1 METTQGSEVMAQM
14 TESRGP
20 VTLGATGRALPR
32 QGRAMRFL
40 FTGVWLV
47 YLLAPVSQLFGHHHS
62 VPWIVGGLL
71 IAVAFSVSYVYVIG
85 SWQRW
90 GSWRSTRVGLVA
102 IFVLAVVACVIY
114 GSDWLTLWI
123 YVSAATGFVVPGR
136 KTAMRAVL
144 GVSACYALLAWLTH
158 VSMSTFLLNLLPVVL
173 IGWAMAGFRYQAVL
187 VHELSMARDTVAKLA
202 ASEERLRLARDMHD
216 LTGQSLSMITLKS
229 ELVGKLLVRL
239 PESKDRDA
247 ALREVGDISQV
258 SRRTLHDI
266 RDVVSGYRRPTLAV
280 EIITARTAL
289 DAAGIH
295 LDDDP
300 DLTLRSGTF
309 DPEAEAALA
318 WCLREATTNVIR
330 HSSAR
335 NCRVRLTQRDGE
347 LSLEVTDDGHGLEG
361 LAARPGTGPEA
372 TPGSGLRG
380 MSERLTALGGR
391 LSLGEA
397 RADGGGHRGLRLV
410 ATVPAAAPAT
420 GAPDPGRPRRAR
432 TRAWAGIVRTRAWA
446 GIVRTRAWAGIV
458 RTRAWAGIV
467 RTRACASRRHPPRA
481 CRRDRT
487 EPMRVN
493 VRL

>member
-1 METTQGSEVMAQM
+1 M
-14 TESRGP
+14 TDSRGP
-20 VTLGATGRALPR
+20 INLGAAGRALPR

-47 YLLAPVSQLFGHHHS
+47 YLAAPVSQLFGHQHS
-62 VPWIVGGLL
+62 VPWMVGGLL
-71 IAVAFSVSYVYVIG
+71 IAAAFCIIYVYVIG

-90 GSWRSTRVGLVA
+90 GEWRKVRAGLAA
-102 IFVLAVVACVIY
+102 IFALAVVACVVY

-123 YVSAATGFVVPGR
+123 YVSAATGFVIPDR
-136 KTAMRAVL
+136 TAAMRAVL
-144 GVSACYALLAWLTH
+144 GVSACYALLAWLAH
-158 VSMSTFLLNLLPVVL
+158 ASMPTFLLNLLPVVL
-173 IGWAMAGFRYQAVL
+173 IGWAMAGFRYQATL
-187 VHELSMARDTVAKLA
+187 VHELSLARETVAKLA

-229 ELVGKLLVRL
+229 ELVSKLLARL
-239 PESKDRDA
+239 PHSKDRDA
-247 ALREVGDISQV
+247 ALREAGDISQV

-266 RDVVSGYRRPTLAV
+266 RDAVSGYRRPTLAV

-300 DLTLRSGTF
+300 ALTLRSGTF

-330 HSSAR
+330 HSGAR
-335 NCRVRLTQRDGE
+335 NCRVRLTQRGSE

-391 LSLGEA
+391 LSLGDARTGDA
-397 RADGGGHRGLRLV
+397 RAGGGRGLRLV
-410 ATVPAAAPAT
+410 ATVPVPAQAT
-420 GAPDPGRPRRAR
+420 GAGDHGRRPAAREQPGVRGRAAPSASVPAGPD
-432 TRAWAGIVRTRAWA
+432 
-446 GIVRTRAWAGIV
+446 
-458 RTRAWAGIV
+458 
-467 RTRACASRRHPPRA
+467 
-481 CRRDRT
+481 
-487 EPMRVN
+487 
-493 VRL
+493 

>member
-14 TESRGP
+14 TDSRGP
-20 VTLGATGRALPR
+20 ITLGVTGRALPR
-32 QGRAMRFL
+32 RGRAVRYL

-47 YLLAPVSQLFGHHHS
+47 YILAPVSQLFGHHHS

-71 IAVAFSVSYVYVIG
+71 IAVAFCALYIYVIG
-85 SWQRW
+85 SWQQDE
-90 GSWRSTRVGLVA
+90 GWRMIRPGLAA
-102 IFVLAVVACVIY
+102 IFVLAVVACVVY

-136 KTAMRAVL
+136 IATRAVL
-144 GVSACYALLAWLTH
+144 GVSACYVLLAWLTH
-158 VSMSTFLLNLLPVVL
+158 ASMTTFLLNLLPVVL
-173 IGWAMAGFRYQAVL
+173 IGWAMAGFRYQATL
-187 VHELSMARDTVAKLA
+187 VHELTLARETVAKLA

-229 ELVGKLLVRL
+229 ELVGKLLARL

-247 ALREVGDISQV
+247 ALREAHDISQV

-266 RDVVSGYRRPTLAV
+266 RDAVSGYRRPTLAV

-300 DLTLRSGTF
+300 ALTLRSGTF

-330 HSSAR
+330 HSGAR

-361 LAARPGTGPEA
+361 LAARAGTGPEA

-380 MSERLTALGGR
+380 MSERLTALGGQ
-391 LSLGEA
+391 LSLGDA
-397 RADGGGHRGLRLV
+397 KVGGGRGLRLV
-410 ATVPAAAPAT
+410 ATVPAAAPTADA
-420 GAPDPGRPRRAR
+420 GELGLRLAAGEEPGVPGRTAPSASVPAR
-432 TRAWAGIVRTRAWA
+432 
-446 GIVRTRAWAGIV
+446 
-458 RTRAWAGIV
+458 
-467 RTRACASRRHPPRA
+467 P
-481 CRRDRT
+481 D
-487 EPMRVN
+487 
-493 VRL
+493 

>member
-14 TESRGP
+14 TGSRGP
-20 VTLGATGRALPR
+20 ITLGATGRALPR
-32 QGRAMRFL
+32 QGRAVRFL

-47 YLLAPVSQLFGHHHS
+47 YLAAPVSQLFGHDHS

-71 IAVAFSVSYVYVIG
+71 IALAFCVIYVYVIG

-90 GSWRSTRVGLVA
+90 GDWRKVRVGLAA

-114 GSDWLTLWI
+114 GSDWLTLWL
-123 YVSAATGFVVPGR
+123 YVSAATGFVIPDR
-136 KTAMRAVL
+136 TAAMRAVL
-144 GVSACYALLAWLTH
+144 GVSACYALLAWLAH
-158 VSMSTFLLNLLPVVL
+158 ASMPTFLLNLLPVVL
-173 IGWAMAGFRYQAVL
+173 IGWAMAGFRYQATL
-187 VHELSMARDTVAKLA
+187 VHELSLARETVAKLA

-229 ELVGKLLVRL
+229 ELVSKLLARL
-239 PESKDRDA
+239 PGSKDRDA
-247 ALREVGDISQV
+247 ALREAGDISQV

-266 RDVVSGYRRPTLAV
+266 RDAVSGYRRPTLAV

-300 DLTLRSGTF
+300 ALTLRSGTF

-330 HSSAR
+330 HSGAR
-335 NCRVRLTQRDGE
+335 NCQVRLTQRARE
-347 LSLEVTDDGHGLEG
+347 LSLEITDDGHGLQG
-361 LAARPGTGPEA
+361 LATRPGTSPEA

-391 LSLGEA
+391 LSLSEA
-397 RADGGGHRGLRLV
+397 KVGGGHGLRLV
-410 ATVPAAAPAT
+410 ATVPVPAPAA
-420 GAPDPGRPRRAR
+420 GAGDPGRRHAAR
-432 TRAWAGIVRTRAWA
+432 EQPGAGGRTAPSATVPA
-446 GIVRTRAWAGIV
+446 G
-458 RTRAWAGIV
+458 
-467 RTRACASRRHPPRA
+467 P
-481 CRRDRT
+481 D
-487 EPMRVN
+487 
-493 VRL
+493 

>member
-1 METTQGSEVMAQM
+1 METTHGSEVMAQM
-14 TESRGP
+14 ADSRGP
-20 VTLGATGRALPR
+20 IMLSTTGRVLSR
-32 QGRAMRFL
+32 QGRVMRLL

-47 YLLAPVSQLFGHHHS
+47 YLVAPVYQLFGHHHS
-62 VPWIVGGLL
+62 ALWIAGGVA
-71 IAVAFSVSYVYVIG
+71 IAAAFCVIYVYVIC
-85 SWQRW
+85 SWNQGW
-90 GSWRSTRVGLVA
+90 QMTRVGLA
-102 IFVLAVVACVIY
+102 TLFVLAVVACVVY
-114 GSDWLTLWI
+114 GSDWLTLWV

-136 KTAMRAVL
+136 RPAMRAVL

-158 VSMSTFLLNLLPVVL
+158 ASMTTFLLNLLPVVL
-173 IGWAMAGFRYQAVL
+173 IGWAMAGFRYQATL
-187 VHELSMARDTVAKLA
+187 VHELSLAKETVAKLA

-229 ELVGKLLVRL
+229 ELVSKLLARL

-247 ALREVGDISQV
+247 ARREASDISQV

-266 RDVVSGYRRPTLAV
+266 RDAVSGYRRPTLAV

-330 HSSAR
+330 HSGAR
-335 NCRVRLTQRDGE
+335 NCRVRLTERGSE
-347 LSLEVTDDGHGLEG
+347 LSLEVTDDGHGLQG
-361 LAARPGTGPEA
+361 LATRPGTGPEA

-391 LSLGEA
+391 LSLGDA
-397 RADGGGHRGLRLV
+397 TGGGGHRGLRLV
-410 ATVPAAAPAT
+410 ATVPASAPAT
-420 GAPDPGRPRRAR
+420 GACDPGWPAGSREEPGVRGRREEPGVHEGREEPGVPGGREEPGVRGRTTPSASVPARP
-432 TRAWAGIVRTRAWA
+432 
-446 GIVRTRAWAGIV
+446 
-458 RTRAWAGIV
+458 
-467 RTRACASRRHPPRA
+467 
-481 CRRDRT
+481 D
-487 EPMRVN
+487 
-493 VRL
+493 

>member
-1 METTQGSEVMAQM
+1 MEATHGSEVMAQM
-14 TESRGP
+14 ANSRGP
-20 VTLGATGRALPR
+20 VTLSATGRVLSR
-32 QGRAMRFL
+32 RGRTMRLL

-47 YLLAPVSQLFGHHHS
+47 YILAPVSQLFGHGHS
-62 VPWIVGGLL
+62 VPWIVGGLV
-71 IAVAFSVSYVYVIG
+71 IAVAFCAIYIYVVG
-85 SWQRW
+85 SWQRDE
-90 GSWRSTRVGLVA
+90 GWRMTSPGLA
-102 IFVLAVVACVIY
+102 ALFVLAVVACVIY

-123 YVSAATGFVVPGR
+123 YVSAATGFVLPGQIA
-136 KTAMRAVL
+136 TRAVL

-158 VSMSTFLLNLLPVVL
+158 ASMTTFLLNLLPVVL
-173 IGWAMAGFRYQAVL
+173 IGWAMAGFRYQAKL
-187 VHELSMARDTVAKLA
+187 VHELSLAKETVAKLA

-229 ELVGKLLVRL
+229 ELVSKLLARL
-239 PESKDRDA
+239 PGSKDRDA
-247 ALREVGDISQV
+247 ALREANDISQV

-266 RDVVSGYRRPTLAV
+266 RDAVSGYRRPTLAV

-330 HSSAR
+330 HSGAR
-335 NCRVRLTQRDGE
+335 TCRVRLTERDSE

-391 LSLGEA
+391 LSLGDA
-397 RADGGGHRGLRLV
+397 TVGGGRRGLRLV
-410 ATVPAAAPAT
+410 ATVPASAPAT
-420 GAPDPGRPRRAR
+420 GASDPGWPAGSREEPGVRGRREEPGVHGGR
-432 TRAWAGIVRTRAWA
+432 EEPGV
-446 GIVRTRAWAGIV
+446 
-458 RTRAWAGIV
+458 
-467 RTRACASRRHPPRA
+467 P
-481 CRRDRT
+481 RDRE
-487 EPMRVN
+487 EPG
-493 VRL
+493 VRGRTTPSASVPARPD

>member
-1 METTQGSEVMAQM
+1 METTPGSEVMAQM

-71 IAVAFSVSYVYVIG
+71 IAVAFSVIYIYVIG

-90 GSWRSTRVGLVA
+90 GSWRSTRLGLVA
-102 IFVLAVVACVIY
+102 IFVLAVVACLIY

-144 GVSACYALLAWLTH
+144 GVSACYTLLAWLTH

-173 IGWAMAGFRYQAVL
+173 IGWAMAGFRYQAAL

-229 ELVGKLLVRL
+229 ELVGKLLARL

-247 ALREVGDISQV
+247 AVREANDISQV

-266 RDVVSGYRRPTLAV
+266 RDAVSGYRRPTLAV

-397 RADGGGHRGLRLV
+397 RADGGAHRGLRLV
-410 ATVPAAAPAT
+410 ATVPASAPAA
-420 GAPDPGRPRRAR
+420 GACDPGPRAAARENPGAGGRRADPGAGGR
-432 TRAWAGIVRTRAWA
+432 RADPGVREQTAPP
-446 GIVRTRAWAGIV
+446 
-458 RTRAWAGIV
+458 
-467 RTRACASRRHPPRA
+467 ASVPARP
-481 CRRDRT
+481 D
-487 EPMRVN
+487 
-493 VRL
+493 